1 MKNTSRFNFELATAL
16 ILVITVLA
24 SAQDWTQW
32 RGANRDG
39 KVSGF
44 KAPKTWPKE
53 LTQKWQVTVGL
64 ADATPA
70 LVGSK
75 LYVAARKEA
84 EEVVLCLDA
93 ENGKELW
100 RDHYSAPA
108 ITGPAASHPGPRS
121 TPTVAEGKVITLGV
135 GGVLSCYDA
144 ATGKVVWRNDEY
156 TAALPDFFP
165 SMSPIVVDGMVIAHL
180 GGKEKGTLL
189 ALDLTTGALKWK
201 WEGEGPS
208 YSSPIL
214 MTADGVKQIV
224 LQTEK
229 SLIGVAA
236 SDGKLLWQVATPPEQ
251 RYTNSVTPVVE
262 GQTVIYT
269 GQGLGTKAVKIEKQG
284 DAFAATALW
293 NAELGNTFNT
303 PVLKDGLLYSLSD
316 RSLLFCLD
324 AQTGKTVWAG
334 TEKLDR
340 FGAIVDA
347 GSVLFALP
355 SSTAQLIVF
364 KAGGTEFVELARYK
378 VSDKAVYS
386 HPVISGKRIFIKD
399 EQNLTLWML
408 E

>member
-1 MKNTSRFNFELATAL
+1 MKIESRLIAAMTTTL
-16 ILVITVLA
+16 ILGFVVLA
-24 SAQDWTQW
+24 FSQDWPQW
-32 RGANRDG
+32 RGEKRDG
-39 KVSGF
+39 KVSSF
-44 KAPKTWPKE
+44 KAPKVWPKE

-70 LVGSK
+70 LVDKK
-75 LYVAARKEA
+75 LYVATRQDA

-93 ENGKELW
+93 ESGKELW
-100 RDHYSAPA
+100 RDHYPAPA

-144 ATGKVVWRNDEY
+144 ASGILVWRNEEY

-165 SMSPIVVDGMVIAHL
+165 SMSPIVADGMVIAHL
-180 GGKEKGTLL
+180 GGKEKGALL
-189 ALDLTTGALKWK
+189 ALDLETGALKRK
-201 WEGEGPS
+201 LEGEGPS
-208 YSSPIL
+208 YSSPVL

-224 LQTEK
+224 MHTEK
-229 SLIGVAA
+229 SLIGVTVA
-236 SDGKLLWQVATPPEQ
+236 DGKLLWQIPTPTEQ
-251 RYTNSVTPVVE
+251 RYSNSVTPVVD

-269 GQGLGTKAVKIEKQG
+269 GQGLGTKSVKIEKQG
-284 DAFAATALW
+284 DVFTATQLW
-293 NAELGNTFNT
+293 RAELGNTFAS

-316 RSLLFCLD
+316 RSLLFCLN
-324 AQTGKTVWAG
+324 AKTGQTVWAG

-355 SSTAQLIVF
+355 SSTGQLIVY
-364 KAGGTEFVELARYK
+364 KAGGTEYAELARYK

-386 HPVISGKRIFIKD
+386 YPVIAGKRIYIKD
-399 EQNLTLWML
+399 EQKLTLWML